1 LGPLIFIVVML
12 LLMWLLLVRPQRKR
26 QVEQAELLGSLE
38 IGDEIVTAGGLYGY
52 VEVIGDDEVT
62 IEVAPG
68 TNVRIAK
75 RAVAAVLTEEVD
87 EEEDETAEREATG
100 EEDAAPAAQGSDEG
114 TSVEP
119 KPGSS
124 AQAPS

>member
-1 LGPLIFIVVML
+1 MGPLIFIVVML

-52 VEVIGDDEVT
+52 VEEIGDDEVT

-100 EEDAAPAAQGSDEG
+100 EEDAAPAAQGSDEA
-114 TSVEP
+114 TAAEP
-119 KPGSS
+119 KTGSS